1 MIDYNLVE
9 AELKNGAQVIVQFS
23 GEVYSDKLL
32 SEINDFCAKY
42 NENFSV
48 RFYGFYSSVFDC
60 KTVEKIPQV
69 KSLYIDCLMKAENLG
84 SLTTLQYLKL
94 LSIGIYQLDDTEILK
109 ADNFK
114 NLKELIISETKIK
127 SINLMYLK
135 EYQHLQSLFINGHT
149 KNIDAIGELS
159 NLDYLSLASI
169 SKVPISFVNKL
180 KKLKTLR
187 IILGGRENID
197 EIEENEIEYLEIIRV
212 RGFNKF
218 KNVSHFKKLRD
229 LLIEDQ
235 IRLVEINFDKPLC
248 ELEDIKVLNCKT
260 FNSLTGLDNL
270 PKLHQLRIYQTN
282 LDFKTFIKQKR
293 PESLKI
299 LAFYTTKEKVDKE
312 IKEELK
318 QLGYTDGLERVQ

>member
-1 MIDYNLVE
+1 VIDHNSVE
-9 AELKNGAQVIVQFS
+9 TELKNDAQVIVQFS
-23 GEVYSDKLL
+23 GKVYSDKMLN
-32 SEINDFCAKY
+32 EINDLCSKY

-60 KTVEKIPQV
+60 KVVEKIPRV
-69 KSLYIDCLMKAENLG
+69 KSLYIDCLMKAENLD

-94 LSIGIYQLDDTEILK
+94 LSIGVYQLEDTEILK

-114 NLKELIISETKIK
+114 NLKELIISETKTK
-127 SINLMYLK
+127 SINLKYLK
-135 EYQHLQSLFINGHT
+135 EYQNLQSLFINSHT
-149 KNIDAIGELS
+149 KNIDAVGELS
-159 NLDYLSLASI
+159 NLEYLSLASI

-197 EIEENEIEYLEIIRV
+197 EIEENEIEYLEINRV

-218 KNVSHFKKLRD
+218 KNVSNFKKLRD

-235 IRLVEINFDKPLC
+235 IQLGELNFDKPLSD
-248 ELEDIKVLNCKT
+248 LEDIKILNCKT
-260 FNSLTGLDNL
+260 FNSLTGLEKL
-270 PKLHQLRIYQTN
+270 PKLHQLRIYQTS
-282 LDFKTFIKQKR
+282 LDFKTFIRQKR

-299 LAFYTTKEKVDKE
+299 LAFYTTKKVDKE

-318 QLGYTDGLERVQ
+318 QLGYTDGLDRVQ